1 VANNAW
7 REIMMAAVAFARIQ
21 FAFAV
26 DIKDTAVRKITKQ
39 LCGCY
44 LSIPAKTAPFM
55 LIVVD

>member
-7 REIMMAAVAFARIQ
+7 REIMMAAVVVARIQ

-26 DIKDTAVRKITKQ
+26 DIKDTAVRKITNQ

-44 LSIPAKTAPFM
+44 LSIPATTAPFV

>member
-1 VANNAW
+1 
-7 REIMMAAVAFARIQ
+7 MAAVAFARIQ

-44 LSIPAKTAPFM
+44 LSIPVKTAPFA